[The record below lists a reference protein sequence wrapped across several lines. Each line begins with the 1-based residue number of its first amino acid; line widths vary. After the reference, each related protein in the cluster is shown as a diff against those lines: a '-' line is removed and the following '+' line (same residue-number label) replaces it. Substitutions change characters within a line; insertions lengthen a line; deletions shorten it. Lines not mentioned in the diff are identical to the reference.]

1 MIKKILIKNDKD
13 TIFKGN
19 IMNMPVKKDAIIKE
33 SIELFDDDDPCIIHT
48 SFIVK
53 KFAERIN
60 DIYNPTTKSVIFI
73 QDHQELQD
81 FLDIDIDDTTV
92 IEVIK

>member
-1 MIKKILIKNDKD
+1 MIKKIAIKNNK
-13 TIFKGN
+13 TTLFKGN
-19 IMNMPVKKDAIIKE
+19 IMNMPVKKEAIVNE

-60 DIYNPTTKSVIFI
+60 DIYNSTKNLDII
-73 QDHQELQD
+73 IKDHTEIES